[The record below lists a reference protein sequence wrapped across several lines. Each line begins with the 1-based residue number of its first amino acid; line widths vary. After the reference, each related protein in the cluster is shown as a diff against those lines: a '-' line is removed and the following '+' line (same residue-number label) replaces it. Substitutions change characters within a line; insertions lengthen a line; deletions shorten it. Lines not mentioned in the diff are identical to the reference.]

1 MALMLGVQ
9 DQDSII
15 IYHNNERLDLKY
27 VKKDNHWRILFNGP
41 KSFVI
46 ERGDNEASK
55 QARKEKRSGN
65 KIQGN

>member
-15 IYHNNERLDLKY
+15 IHHNGEILNLKY
-27 VKKDNHWRILFNGP
+27 VKKDNNWRILFNGP

-46 ERGDNEASK
+46 ERGDNELSK
-55 QARKEKRSGN
+55 QARKEKKSGN
-65 KIQGN
+65 KI